1 MQTLTI
7 NINEKFTLTNLDTAF
22 SLRPFINFLKKSL
35 KHDSSLKDKLTAF
48 LLEKLEQFPELEGD
62 VPVDNLDKYRD
73 VLELIFVSMSN
84 VTEDENRLPWALGMP
99 LRPHFVYGTGAFYK
113 LMVDTKNSKLKKAVT
128 EGGEQMMHQR
138 NLRIAYT
145 FILERIY
152 NFAPFHKNEM
162 IHSFVD
168 EDTGLLRH
176 LKINIDTRFIEVI
189 PVGEVPD
196 LNAIT
201 SVGHIDE
208 DNGFEKLEKVLP
220 LSLFKFRGMSVV
232 TINDETA
239 KYAVETIKNTIV
251 DLHRQ
256 EEDACHHNVT
266 QSLKTLVQNDA
277 IDFNVTPLF
286 RINDK
291 LVLPQ
296 MHELRSVMMGDNA
309 ECEDGAARSA
319 YQAFAEQYIRNPKP
333 LIYKTIS
340 AKEAK
345 LYPFLSACTRTGIQS
360 FIVLPLYYNN
370 KLAGMLEIY
379 TRKAGILDEKVL
391 ALLEPAY
398 PVLAQ
403 LVQLSI
409 DDFDSAID
417 GVIREKFTSLQP
429 AVQWKFN
436 EAAWNYLQ
444 EVEYKGK
451 GKIETVGF
459 ESVYP
464 LYGAVDIRNSTIE
477 RNQAQLSDLQHQFAI
492 LLETLQ
498 SVKKHYNLALT
509 DEMIYKCRK
518 WKNTLDDSLTPHS
531 EVKLTDFL
539 EKEAVSFL
547 KHFKLTHPGSASIV
561 EKYFAAI
568 EEMTGSA
575 WTNRRQL
582 EESMQSVNTA
592 VNNYLDLMKDE
603 LQQSYP
609 CYFERF
615 RTDGVEYDIYI
626 GQSIAPKKPFDIL
639 YLKNLRLWQIS
650 SMAAIAKITH
660 EMLPQ
665 LSKPLQTTQLIFI
678 HSNTIDISFR
688 NDERRFDA
696 EGGYNIRYQVIK
708 KRIDKVHVADT
719 NERLTQPGK
728 IALVYFNR
736 RDADEYIS
744 HIQYLQEQGILL
756 NDLEF
761 LDLEELQGVAGLK
774 ALRVGINLEYDQE
787 TA

>member
-1 MQTLTI
+1 MQTMTI
-7 NINEKFTLTNLDTAF
+7 NINEKFALPDLDTAL
-22 SLRPFINFLKKSL
+22 SLRPFINFLRKSL
-35 KHDSSLKDKLTAF
+35 KNDGSLKDKLTAF
-48 LLEKLEQFPELEGD
+48 LLEKLAEFPELEGD
-62 VPVDNLDKYRD
+62 VPIENMEKYRD

-84 VTEDENRLPWALGMP
+84 VTEDETRLPWALGMP
-99 LRPHFVYGTGAFYK
+99 LRPLFVYGTQAFNT
-113 LMVDTKNSKLKKAVT
+113 LMIDTKNQKIKKAVT
-128 EGGEQMMHQR
+128 EGGEKMMRLR
-138 NLRIAYT
+138 NLRMAYT
-145 FILERIY
+145 FIMERIY
-152 NFAPFHKNEM
+152 NFSPFHKNEI
-162 IHSFVD
+162 IHTFVD
-168 EDTGLLRH
+168 EETDLLRH
-176 LKINIDTRFIEVI
+176 LKINIDTRFIEVT
-189 PVGEVPD
+189 PVGPLPD
-196 LNAIT
+196 LNAIA
-201 SVGHIDE
+201 GPEQFDDE
-208 DNGFEKLEKVLP
+208 HGFEKLEKVLP

-232 TINDETA
+232 TITDETA
-239 KYAVETIKNTIV
+239 KYAVENIKNTIV
-251 DLHRQ
+251 SHNMHA
-256 EEDACHHNVT
+256 EDECYHDVT
-266 QSLKTLVQNDA
+266 RSLKTLVQSNA

-286 RINDK
+286 RINEK
-291 LVLPQ
+291 LVLPE
-296 MHELRSVMMGDNA
+296 MHDVKSVLMG
-309 ECEDGAARSA
+309 EDCRNGTARSA
-319 YQAFAEQYIRNPKP
+319 YQSFAEEYIRNPKA

-340 AKEAK
+340 PKEAK
-345 LYPFLSACTRTGIQS
+345 LYPFLASCARTGIQS
-360 FIVLPLYYNN
+360 FVVLPLFSNN
-370 KLAGMLEIY
+370 KLAGILEIF
-379 TRKAGILDEKVL
+379 TREPGILDEKVL
-391 ALLEPAY
+391 AMLEPAY

-403 LVQLSI
+403 LVQITI
-409 DDFDSAID
+409 DYFNASID

-436 EAAWNYLQ
+436 EAAWRYLQ
-444 EVEYKGK
+444 EIENKGK
-451 GKIETVGF
+451 GKIETIGF

-464 LYGAVDIRNSTIE
+464 LYGAIDIRNSTIE
-477 RNQAQLSDLQHQFAI
+477 RNKAQLNDLQQQFSM

-498 SVKKHYNLALT
+498 AVKKHYNLALT

-561 EKYFAAI
+561 EKYFDAI
-568 EEMTGSA
+568 EETKGIA
-575 WTNRRQL
+575 WSNRRQL
-582 EESMQSVNTA
+582 EESMQLVNTS

-626 GQSIAPKKPFDIL
+626 GQSIAPQKPFDIL

-660 EMLPQ
+660 EMLPN

-678 HSNTIDISFR
+678 HSSTIDISFR

-708 KRIDKVHVADT
+708 KRIDKVHIADT

-774 ALRVGINLEYDQE
+774 ALRVGINMEYDHNE
-787 TA
+787 AS

>member
-1 MQTLTI
+1 
-7 NINEKFTLTNLDTAF
+7 
-22 SLRPFINFLKKSL
+22 
-35 KHDSSLKDKLTAF
+35 
-48 LLEKLEQFPELEGD
+48 
-62 VPVDNLDKYRD
+62 
-73 VLELIFVSMSN
+73 
-84 VTEDENRLPWALGMP
+84 
-99 LRPHFVYGTGAFYK
+99 
-113 LMVDTKNSKLKKAVT
+113 
-128 EGGEQMMHQR
+128 
-138 NLRIAYT
+138 
-145 FILERIY
+145 
-152 NFAPFHKNEM
+152 
-162 IHSFVD
+162 
-168 EDTGLLRH
+168 
-176 LKINIDTRFIEVI
+176 
-189 PVGEVPD
+189 
-196 LNAIT
+196 
-201 SVGHIDE
+201 
-208 DNGFEKLEKVLP
+208 
-220 LSLFKFRGMSVV
+220 
-232 TINDETA
+232 
-239 KYAVETIKNTIV
+239 
-251 DLHRQ
+251 
-256 EEDACHHNVT
+256 
-266 QSLKTLVQNDA
+266 KTLVQSNA

-286 RINDK
+286 RINEK
-291 LVLPQ
+291 LVLPE
-296 MHELRSVMMGDNA
+296 MHDVKSVLMGEDCRNGTARNA
-309 ECEDGAARSA
+309 FQS
-319 YQAFAEQYIRNPKP
+319 FAEEYIRNPKA

-340 AKEAK
+340 PKEAK
-345 LYPFLSACTRTGIQS
+345 LYPFLASCARTGIQS
-360 FIVLPLYYNN
+360 FVVLPLYSNN
-370 KLAGMLEIY
+370 KLAGILEIF
-379 TRKAGILDEKVL
+379 TREPGILDEKVL
-391 ALLEPAY
+391 AMLEPAY

-403 LVQLSI
+403 LVQITI
-409 DDFDSAID
+409 DYFNASID

-436 EAAWNYLQ
+436 EAAWRYLQ
-444 EVEYKGK
+444 EIENKGK
-451 GKIETVGF
+451 GKIETIGF

-464 LYGAVDIRNSTIE
+464 LYGAIDIRNSTIE
-477 RNQAQLSDLQHQFAI
+477 RNKAQLNDLQHQFSI

-561 EKYFAAI
+561 EKYFDAI
-568 EEMTGSA
+568 EESKGVA
-575 WTNRRQL
+575 WSNRREL
-582 EESMQSVNTA
+582 EESMQTVNTA

-626 GQSIAPKKPFDIL
+626 GQSIAPQKPFDIL

-660 EMLPQ
+660 EMLPN

-678 HSNTIDISFR
+678 HSSTIDISFR

-708 KRIDKVHVADT
+708 KRIDKVHIADT

-774 ALRVGINLEYDQE
+774 ALRVGINMEYDHN
-787 TA
+787 AAS